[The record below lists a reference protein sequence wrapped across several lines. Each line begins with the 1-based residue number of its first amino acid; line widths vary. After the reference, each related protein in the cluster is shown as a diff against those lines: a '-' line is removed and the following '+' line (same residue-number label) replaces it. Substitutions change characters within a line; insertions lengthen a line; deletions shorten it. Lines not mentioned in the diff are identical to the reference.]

1 MWKGK
6 HSRRNYRR
14 EASLKVWLLLK
25 AQIERGYLDIAA
37 VSKKT
42 RNVFLFIIPVK
53 LLVFPRYIG
62 KSPLAANPPLKPC
75 RPGRYRC
82 VQRLGRLSLDTGK
95 TDWRFICVVARA
107 SGGGAMGPWSAS
119 QSEESIGLVGWVVLA
134 TALYFGSK
142 H

>member
-42 RNVFLFIIPVK
+42 RNVFLFFHP
-53 LLVFPRYIG
+53 
-62 KSPLAANPPLKPC
+62 
-75 RPGRYRC
+75 
-82 VQRLGRLSLDTGK
+82 
-95 TDWRFICVVARA
+95 
-107 SGGGAMGPWSAS
+107 
-119 QSEESIGLVGWVVLA
+119 SETSRI
-134 TALYFGSK
+134 S
-142 H
+142 